1 MTPFLQAI
9 GIDKTYPGGVH
20 ANKGIDLSVAHST
33 VHAVVGE
40 NGAGKST
47 LMKILFGV
55 EQPNAGEIRL
65 EGTPITLP
73 SPRAAIAAGIG
84 MVFQHFSLVPS
95 FTVAE
100 NVVLGVEPRAGL
112 KLDRKKASETVR
124 ELAERFR
131 LPVDVD
137 VPVEQ
142 LPVGQQQ
149 RVEILKAL
157 YRDAKLL
164 ILDEPTAVLAPQEV
178 VELFAAVRS
187 LTSQGRTILFI
198 AHKLP
203 EVLEISDTISV
214 MRGGKMVGTVEAKD
228 ATEKSLA
235 RMMVGRDVAL
245 KINRAAPGI
254 PHTHLCRISELTVK
268 NDHGL
273 NAVSDVNLILRTGEI
288 VGIAGVEGNGQSE
301 LFDAIGGLR
310 PIASGSVELGT
321 TDITNI
327 SVLERRAAGM
337 ANIPEDRI
345 ATGSAG
351 GATVA
356 ENIVAT
362 ELTDPRFVR
371 RGLLDLKSIRAH
383 AVKLIEKFNVRVQG
397 PESAIGTLSGGNMQK
412 VVVARELS
420 SEPSLLLVS
429 HPTRGVDLGATEFI
443 WQSIAKARDAG
454 AAVLLTSADLSEI
467 LALADR
473 MIVLYRGRIVAA
485 FVNSEEVTPEVLG
498 SYMLG
503 FAEQSAE
510 ERNAALA

>member
-1 MTPFLQAI
+1 MTELVRME
-9 GIDKTYPGGVH
+9 GIDKRFPGVH
-20 ANKGIDLSVAHST
+20 ALKAVSFDLRVGE
-33 VHAVVGE
+33 VHALMGE

-65 EGTPITLP
+65 DGTPIHLP

-100 NVVLGVEPRAGL
+100 NVVLGVEPRSGL
-112 KLDRKKASETVR
+112 RLDRKRAAETVQA
-124 ELAERFR
+124 LADRFR
-131 LPVDVD
+131 LPVDVEA
-137 VPVEQ
+137 PVER

-178 VELFAAVRS
+178 VELFAAIRS
-187 LTSQGRTILFI
+187 LTEQGRTILFI

-203 EVLEISDTISV
+203 EVIEISDTISV
-214 MRGGKMVGTVEAKD
+214 MRAGHMVGRVPKAE
-228 ATEKSLA
+228 ATEAGLA

-245 KINRAAPGI
+245 KVTRAKPGERK
-254 PHTHLCRISELTVK
+254 HLCRISGLTIK
-268 NDHGL
+268 NDRGL
-273 NAVSDVNLILRTGEI
+273 DAISGMDIVLRAGEI
-288 VGIAGVEGNGQSE
+288 VGIAAVEGNGQSE

-310 PIASGSVELGT
+310 PVEKGSVELGGV
-321 TDITNI
+321 DITA
-327 SVLERRAAGM
+327 VPVDQRRDAGM
-337 ANIPEDRI
+337 AHIPEDRI

-356 ENIVAT
+356 ENFVAT
-362 ELTDPRFVR
+362 ELEDERFVR
-371 RGLLDLKSIRAH
+371 HGLLDLGAIRAH
-383 AVKLIEKFNVRVQG
+383 AVKLIDHFSVRVNG
-397 PESAIGTLSGGNMQK
+397 PDAAIGTLSGGNMQK

-420 SEPSLLLVS
+420 SNPKLLLVS

-443 WQSIAKARDAG
+443 WQRLAVARDAG
-454 AAVLLTSADLSEI
+454 SAILLTSADLSE
-467 LALADR
+467 LLSLSDR

-485 FVNSEEVTPEVLG
+485 FADTTELTPETLG

-503 FAEQSAE
+503 FAEQPE
-510 ERNAALA
+510 NERRAALA

>member
-1 MTPFLQAI
+1 MIPILEAR

-20 ANKGIDLSVAHST
+20 ANRNINLSVAPGT

-55 EQPNAGEIRL
+55 EQPNAGQILL
-65 EGTPITLP
+65 EGQPVHLP

-100 NVVLGVEPRAGL
+100 NVVLGVEPRSGL
-112 KLDRKKASETVR
+112 KLDRARAAATVAA
-124 ELAERFR
+124 LAERFR
-131 LPVDVD
+131 LPVDVHA
-137 VPVEQ
+137 PVER

-157 YRDAKLL
+157 YREAKVL

-178 VELFAAVRS
+178 AELFTAIRS
-187 LTSQGRTILFI
+187 LTAEGRTIIFI

-203 EVLEISDTISV
+203 EVLEISDRISV
-214 MRGGKMVGTVEAKD
+214 MRGGKMVGEVSAKETSET
-228 ATEKSLA
+228 ALA

-245 KINRAAPGI
+245 KIQRAAKG
-254 PHTHLCRISELTVK
+254 PHQPFCRIASLTVK
-268 NDHGL
+268 NDRGL
-273 NAVSDVNLILRTGEI
+273 DAVRDMDLVLRTGEI
-288 VGIAGVEGNGQSE
+288 VGIAAVEGNGQSE

-310 PIASGSVELGT
+310 PIAAGSVTLGG
-321 TDITNI
+321 TDITAAD
-327 SVLERRAAGM
+327 VAKRRDAGL

-351 GATVA
+351 GASVA

-362 ELTDPRFVR
+362 ELGHRRFAR
-371 RGLLDLKSIRAH
+371 GGLLDLTAIRKHAEALIQRFSIR
-383 AVKLIEKFNVRVQG
+383 VSG
-397 PESAIGTLSGGNMQK
+397 PDTAIGTLSGGNMQK

-420 SEPSLLLVS
+420 AQPRLLLVS

-443 WQSIAKARDAG
+443 WQRLAGARDEG
-454 AAVLLTSADLSEI
+454 AAVLLTSADLSEL

-485 FVNSEEVTPEVLG
+485 FAQTADLTPEVLG

-503 FAEQSAE
+503 LAEQTPE
-510 ERNAALA
+510 ERKAALA

>member
-1 MTPFLQAI
+1 MTLILEAR

-20 ANKGIDLSVAHST
+20 ANQNIDLSVTAGT

-55 EQPNAGEIRL
+55 EQPNAGEIL
-65 EGTPITLP
+65 LDGKPIVLH

-100 NVVLGVEPRAGL
+100 NVVLGVEPRSGL
-112 KLDRKKASETVR
+112 KLDRKRAAETVQA
-124 ELAERFR
+124 LAERFR
-131 LPVDVD
+131 LPVDVES
-137 VPVEQ
+137 PVER

-157 YRDAKLL
+157 YREARVL

-178 VELFAAVRS
+178 VELFAAIRS
-187 LTSQGRTILFI
+187 LTEQGRTILFI

-203 EVLEISDTISV
+203 EVLEISDRISV
-214 MRGGKMVGTVEAKD
+214 MRAGKMVGEVAASD

-245 KINRAAPGI
+245 KVERAHKG
-254 PHTHLCRISELTVK
+254 PHEHFCRIAGLTVK
-268 NDHGL
+268 NDRGL
-273 NAVSDVNLILRTGEI
+273 DAIKDMDLVLRTGEI
-288 VGIAGVEGNGQSE
+288 VGIAAVEGNGQSE
-301 LFDAIGGLR
+301 LFDALGGLR
-310 PIASGSVELGT
+310 PIEGGSVELGGI
-321 TDITNI
+321 DVTNL
-327 SVLERRAAGM
+327 SVEEKRDAGL
-337 ANIPEDRI
+337 AHIPEDRI

-351 GATVA
+351 GATIA

-362 ELTDPRFVR
+362 ELGDTRFVR
-371 RGLLDLKSIRAH
+371 RGLLDGKAIRDH
-383 AVKLIEKFNVRVQG
+383 AVELIAKFSVRAPG
-397 PESAIGTLSGGNMQK
+397 PDAAIGTLSGGNMQK

-420 SEPSLLLVS
+420 AKPRMLLVS

-443 WQSIAKARDAG
+443 WQRLAEARDGG
-454 AAVLLTSADLSEI
+454 ASILLTSADLSEL

-485 FVNSEEVTPEVLG
+485 FANTADLTPEVLG

-503 FAEQSAE
+503 FAAQGHE
-510 ERNAALA
+510 ELKAALA

>member
-1 MTPFLQAI
+1 MKPFLEAI

-20 ANKGIDLSVAHST
+20 ANKNVDLTVAHSE

-65 EGTPITLP
+65 DGTPITLH
-73 SPRAAIAAGIG
+73 SPRAAIAHGIG

-100 NVVLGVEPRAGL
+100 NVVLGVEPRNGL
-112 KLDRKKASETVR
+112 KMDRKRAAETVQA
-124 ELAERFR
+124 LADRFR
-131 LPVDVD
+131 LPVDVEA
-137 VPVEQ
+137 PVER

-178 VELFAAVRS
+178 EELFSAIRS
-187 LTSQGRTILFI
+187 LTAQGRTVLFI

-203 EVLEISDTISV
+203 EVIEISNTISV
-214 MRGGKMVGTVEAKD
+214 MRAGQMVGRVDKKD
-228 ATEKSLA
+228 ATEAGLA

-245 KINRAAPGI
+245 KVTRAKPGDH
-254 PHTHLCRISELTVK
+254 PHLCRISGLTIK
-268 NDHGL
+268 NDRGL
-273 NAVSDVNLILRTGEI
+273 DAISGMDIVLRAGEI
-288 VGIAGVEGNGQSE
+288 VGIAAVEGNGQSE
-301 LFDAIGGLR
+301 LFEAIGGLR
-310 PIASGSVELGT
+310 PVEAGSVELNGV
-321 TDITNI
+321 DI
-327 SVLERRAAGM
+327 VAVPVDQRRDAGL
-337 ANIPEDRI
+337 AHIPEDRI

-351 GATVA
+351 GASVA

-362 ELTDPRFVR
+362 ELENERFVR
-371 RGLLDLKSIRAH
+371 HGLLDLGAIRKH
-383 AVKLIEKFNVRVQG
+383 AVELIERFSVRVSG
-397 PESAIGTLSGGNMQK
+397 PDAAIGTLSGGNMQK

-420 SEPSLLLVS
+420 SDPKLLLVS

-443 WQSIAKARDAG
+443 WQRIALARDAG
-454 AAVLLTSADLSEI
+454 SAVFLTSADLSE
-467 LALADR
+467 LLSLSDR

-485 FVNSEEVTPEVLG
+485 FSNTTELTPEMLG

-503 FAEQSAE
+503 FAEQPVH
-510 ERNAALA
+510 ERQAALA

>member
-1 MTPFLQAI
+1 MTPFLEAI

-20 ANKGIDLSVAHST
+20 ANKSVDLTVSHSE
-33 VHAVVGE
+33 VHAIVGE

-65 EGTPITLP
+65 DGTPITLP
-73 SPRAAIAAGIG
+73 SPRAAISAGIG

-100 NVVLGVEPRAGL
+100 NVVLGVEPRSGL
-112 KLDRKKASETVR
+112 NLDRKRAAETVQA
-124 ELAERFR
+124 LADRFR
-131 LPVDVD
+131 LPVDVEA
-137 VPVEQ
+137 PVER

-178 VELFAAVRS
+178 VELFAAIRS
-187 LTSQGRTILFI
+187 LTEQGRTILFI

-203 EVLEISDTISV
+203 EVIEISDTISV
-214 MRGGKMVGTVEAKD
+214 MRAGHMVGRVAKAE
-228 ATEKSLA
+228 ATEASLA

-245 KINRAAPGI
+245 KVTRAKPGERK
-254 PHTHLCRISELTVK
+254 HLCRISGLTIK
-268 NDHGL
+268 NDRGIDAISGMDL
-273 NAVSDVNLILRTGEI
+273 VLRTGEI
-288 VGIAGVEGNGQSE
+288 VGIAAVEGNGQSE
-301 LFDAIGGLR
+301 LFDALGGLR
-310 PIASGSVELGT
+310 PIEHGSVELGGTDLT
-321 TDITNI
+321 TL
-327 SVLERRAAGM
+327 SVDERRNAGL

-345 ATGSAG
+345 ATGCAG
-351 GATVA
+351 GASVA
-356 ENIVAT
+356 ENFVAT
-362 ELTDPRFVR
+362 ELGDSRFVR
-371 RGLLDLKSIRAH
+371 KGLLDLGAIRAH
-383 AVKLIEKFNVRVQG
+383 AVELIERFSVRVPG
-397 PESAIGTLSGGNMQK
+397 PEAAIGTLSGGNMQK

-420 SEPSLLLVS
+420 SEPRLLLVS

-443 WQSIAKARDAG
+443 WQRLAHARDAG
-454 AAVLLTSADLSEI
+454 SAILLTSADLSE
-467 LALADR
+467 LLSLSDR

-485 FVNSEEVTPEVLG
+485 FSDTNTLTPETLG

-503 FAEQSAE
+503 FAEQSE
-510 ERNAALA
+510 HERRTALA